1 MSQLVYLDEVGV
13 DDNIVVE
20 YGWSA
25 AGVRS
30 YAEQAGFKRKRL
42 SLVAGLRFRNF
53 KKMILA
59 AMFRRMLNSGQYCCG
74 HYRI

>member
-42 SLVAGLRFRNF
+42 SLVAGLKYSALRHMKCNTT
-53 KKMILA
+53 L
-59 AMFRRMLNSGQYCCG
+59 
-74 HYRI
+74 H